1 MLNAAFTCRSARVGQ
16 APTMGMKSFAWF
28 VAAILLV
35 LLVALA
41 LDRHGGDLT
50 DWAARLHGR

>member
-1 MLNAAFTCRSARVGQ
+1 MR
-16 APTMGMKSFAWF
+16 MKSFGWF

-50 DWAARLHGR
+50 EWAAGLHGR